1 MNTGK
6 PGMMS
11 DSSKTPVVETTAENR
26 EEFLATFSSQEEK
39 HIRRKVDKRFLLLI
53 GLMYMVKQVCLILLS
68 PDLIQNTKSQIDVN
82 NVSSIKVLQVGEKS
96 NILNEL
102 NMSSDQYNWVSS
114 IYTVCLLL
122 HTREW
127 F

>member
-1 MNTGK
+1 
-6 PGMMS
+6 MMS
-11 DSSKTPVVETTAENR
+11 DIAKTPVVETTAENR
-26 EEFLATFSSQEEK
+26 EEFLASFSSQEEK

-68 PDLIQNTKSQIDVN
+68 PELIQNTKSQIDVN

-102 NMSSDQYNWVSS
+102 NMSADQYNWVSS

-122 HTREW
+122 HTRE
-127 F
+127 

>member
-1 MNTGK
+1 
-6 PGMMS
+6 MS
-11 DSSKTPVVETTAENR
+11 DISKTPVVETTAENR
-26 EEFLATFSSQEEK
+26 EEFLASFSPQEKK

-68 PDLIQNTKSQIDVN
+68 PELIQNTKSQIDVN

-96 NILNEL
+96 NILTEL
-102 NMSSDQYNWVSS
+102 NMSADQYNWVSS
-114 IYTVCLLL
+114 VYTVCLLL